1 MINTNA
7 TVNEIVKLYFKA
19 DPGLVNPGLTVLNNG
34 SRVIGANILAVESS
48 TPGIYI
54 ATYTPT
60 VTGRQGILFNNDL
73 VAYVEVVTRSVYS
86 SLKNL
91 EDEALGSWVW
101 DKQLGKLNML
111 RQDGTPLASFDV
123 VENLTT
129 ASRERTS

>member
-1 MINTNA
+1 MINTSA
-7 TVNEIVKLYFKA
+7 TINETIKLYFQA

-34 SRVIGANILAVESS
+34 TVVDSATTTVVESS

-54 ATYTPT
+54 VTYNPT
-60 VTGRQGILFNNDL
+60 ITGRQCVIFNNNL
-73 VAYVEVVTRSVYS
+73 VAFIEVVTKSIYS

-91 EDEALGSWVW
+91 EDEALGSWIW
-101 DKQLGKLNML
+101 DKQLGKLDMI